1 LALPQPSHISSRGS
15 IYPYDLC
22 QKTQRSGI
30 QASTAE
36 GTACIS
42 PHGHRVRRVKSS
54 PLSLSTPKSRISL
67 PTKRLPVLRL
77 AEQHAGKPRFLEL
90 PDKSSTCS
98 VASLAQMAARSALAH
113 GGQRLMRN
121 AALETAD
128 LQHCK
133 RPLPPPGTRD
143 NSKYPPNNR
152 RLRYTGRTVPGLIPP
167 TQAHA
172 YAISNSLAQ
181 VNLCSGLGAVSCM
194 LFGGAHREWY
204 LGRYTPSPSRLLP
217 TDYPV
222 QPRHE
227 RSALRRAA
235 VSSFLSHPARS
246 RRSRHLH
253 PVTTA
258 TGDRRRS

>member
-1 LALPQPSHISSRGS
+1 LALHQPFHISSRGS

-133 RPLPPPGTRD
+133 
-143 NSKYPPNNR
+143 
-152 RLRYTGRTVPGLIPP
+152 GLFHH
-167 TQAHA
+167 Q
-172 YAISNSLAQ
+172 
-181 VNLCSGLGAVSCM
+181 G
-194 LFGGAHREWY
+194 
-204 LGRYTPSPSRLLP
+204 
-217 TDYPV
+217 
-222 QPRHE
+222 HE
-227 RSALRRAA
+227 
-235 VSSFLSHPARS
+235 
-246 RRSRHLH
+246 
-253 PVTTA
+253 TTA
-258 TGDRRRS
+258 NTRQTTVAFDTLDGPYQALYRRHKPTLTR